1 MLFDGSD
8 LKAAASGSSTEA
20 MSRVL
25 EMASRLIMGEHRE
38 APPREKLEQAVR
50 ESLAHVHVHAR
61 EVKLAPYL
69 EQAVRQ
75 VAGRAIA
82 AMRTALRAEG
92 LSPDIVILA
101 GGGARLFEPTA
112 RETYPDSRL
121 IVVGDEV
128 LANALGF
135 GLFAQKLVAGEG
147 R

>member
-25 EMASRLIMGEHRE
+25 EMASRLIAGEHHE

-92 LSPDIVILA
+92 LPPDIVILA
-101 GGGARLFEPTA
+101 GGGARLLEPMA
-112 RETYPDSRL
+112 RETYPDSRP
-121 IVVGDEV
+121 IVLGEEV

-135 GLFAQKLVAGEG
+135 GPFAHKLVAGES

>member
-1 MLFDGSD
+1 
-8 LKAAASGSSTEA
+8 

-25 EMASRLIMGEHRE
+25 EMASRLIMGEHHE
-38 APPREKLEQAVR
+38 APPREK
-50 ESLAHVHVHAR
+50 
-61 EVKLAPYL
+61 L

-92 LSPDIVILA
+92 LPPDIVILA
-101 GGGARLFEPTA
+101 GGGARLLEPMA
-112 RETYPDSRL
+112 RETYPDSRP
-121 IVVGDEV
+121 IVLGEEV

-135 GLFAQKLVAGEG
+135 GPFAHKLVAGES

>member
-1 MLFDGSD
+1 
-8 LKAAASGSSTEA
+8 

-50 ESLAHVHVHAR
+50 
-61 EVKLAPYL
+61 
-69 EQAVRQ
+69 Q

-82 AMRTALRAEG
+82 AVRTALRAEG
-92 LSPDIVILA
+92 LPPDIVILA
-101 GGGARLFEPTA
+101 GGGARLLEPMA

-121 IVVGDEV
+121 IVLGEEV

-135 GLFAQKLVAGEG
+135 GPFAHKLVAGES